1 MKRTALILM
10 ILVLI
15 AGLCPAFALA
25 VGSDSME
32 VSFRIEGK
40 SENLY
45 TNSGLAFDYTDTA
58 TLADAV
64 AGCLNAPN
72 APSVT
77 IDGSGEEA
85 RVTAVDELAEGSV
98 GGLFNDTWM
107 FRVNGEPADARLQN
121 TSVQDGDEIVLYYG
135 DPELMQYPEMD
146 LSRMIPDGVVRF
158 TSDDA
163 VKNDA
168 GQTYVATNPVVGA
181 IVTWDGM
188 TYKTDASGEIIIDST
203 GAGVSHTVQI
213 ERSYE
218 NGLPTVLRF
227 APGYSLTYGFS
238 DVMPEAWY
246 YDAVMFAS
254 DLKLVNGVTQSDFGP
269 DAAMNRAMFVT
280 VLGRLTGVEVDQT
293 QGTNY
298 PDVVNDGWSV
308 GYIQWAS
315 DKGIVTG
322 YSDGTFG
329 QYREITREQL
339 AVMLYRYEQHEGFE
353 TGLLGQDLSSYP
365 DLGGVSPYAEAA
377 VRWAVERGLIT
388 GSDGRLDP
396 SGLATRAQV
405 ATMIQRFVLTFHEI
419 NG

>member
-10 ILVLI
+10 ILALV
-15 AGLCPAFALA
+15 AGLGPAFALA
-25 VGSDSME
+25 VGTGSVE

-45 TNSGLAFDYTDTA
+45 SNSALTVEYTDTA
-58 TLADAV
+58 TLSDVV
-64 AGCLNAPN
+64 AGCSSTPDAP
-72 APSVT
+72 VIT
-77 IDGSGEEA
+77 LGGSGAEV
-85 RVTAVDELAEGSV
+85 RVTAVDGLAEKSI
-98 GGLFNDTWM
+98 GGMFNDTWM
-107 FRVNGEPADARLQN
+107 IRVNGETVDTLLKN
-121 TSVQDGDEIVLYYG
+121 TGVQDGDEIVLYYG

-146 LSRMIPDGVVRF
+146 LSRMISDGVVRF

-163 VKNDA
+163 VTNGA
-168 GQTYVATNPVVGA
+168 GQTYVATNPVAGA

-203 GAGVSHTVQI
+203 GAGVYHTVQI

-227 APGYSLTYGFS
+227 APGYAVTYGFS

-254 DLKLVNGVTQSDFGP
+254 ALKLVNGVTQSEFAP

-280 VLGRLTGVEVDQT
+280 VLGRLTGVEADQT
-293 QGTNY
+293 QGTGY
-298 PDVVNDGWSV
+298 TDVVNDGWSV
-308 GYIQWAS
+308 GYIKWAS
-315 DKGIVTG
+315 DNGIVTG

-329 QYREITREQL
+329 QYREITREQI
-339 AVMLYRYEQHEGFE
+339 AVLLCRYAQYKGYG
-353 TGLLGQDLSSYP
+353 TDLLGQDLSSYP
-365 DLGGVSPYAEAA
+365 DLGNVSSYAETA
-377 VRWAVERGLIT
+377 VRWAVEQGIIT

-396 SGLATRAQV
+396 AGPATRAQV
-405 ATMIQRFVLTFHEI
+405 ATMLQRFITTFAET
-419 NG
+419 N